1 MTREKALEA
10 NRLLVRIE
18 SYETLIDAIR
28 NLEEL
33 EEINI
38 DHGESDLEDELVAVV
53 QARLDKALKELEDL

>member
-18 SYETLIDAIR
+18 SYVTLIDEIR
-28 NLEEL
+28 SLEAL

-38 DHGESDLEDELVAVV
+38 DRRESDLEDELVAVV
-53 QARLDKALKELEDL
+53 QARLDKALKELEEL

>member
-18 SYETLIDAIR
+18 SYETLIDAIH

-38 DHGESDLEDELVAVV
+38 DRGESDLEDELVAVV
-53 QARLDKALKELEDL
+53 QARLDKALKELEEL

>member
-38 DHGESDLEDELVAVV
+38 DRGEADLEDELVAVV
-53 QARLDKALKELEDL
+53 QARLDKALKELEEL

>member
-38 DHGESDLEDELVAVV
+38 DRGEFDLEDELVAVV
-53 QARLDKALKELEDL
+53 QARLDRALKELEDL

>member
-33 EEINI
+33 A
-38 DHGESDLEDELVAVV
+38 EL
-53 QARLDKALKELEDL
+53 

>member
-18 SYETLIDAIR
+18 SYETLIDEIR
-28 NLEEL
+28 SLEEL

-38 DHGESDLEDELVAVV
+38 DRGESDLEDELVAVV
-53 QARLDKALKELEDL
+53 QARLDKALKELEEL

>member
-10 NRLLVRIE
+10 NRLLVKIE

-38 DHGESDLEDELVAVV
+38 DRGESDLEDELVAVV
-53 QARLDKALKELEDL
+53 QARLDKALKELEEL

>member
-33 EEINI
+33 EEISI
-38 DHGESDLEDELVAVV
+38 DRGESDLEDELVAVV
-53 QARLDKALKELEDL
+53 QARLDQALKELEEL

>member
-1 MTREKALEA
+1 MTRDKALEA

-38 DHGESDLEDELVAVV
+38 DRGESDLEDELIAVV
-53 QARLDKALKELEDL
+53 QARLDQALKELEEL

>member
-1 MTREKALEA
+1 MTREKALKA
-10 NRLLVRIE
+10 NRLLERIE

-38 DHGESDLEDELVAVV
+38 DRGESDLEDELVAVV
-53 QARLDKALKELEDL
+53 QARLNKALKELEEL

>member
-1 MTREKALEA
+1 MTREKALKA

-18 SYETLIDAIR
+18 SYESLIDAIR

-33 EEINI
+33 EDINI
-38 DHGESDLEDELVAVV
+38 DRAEFDLEDELVVVV

>member
-38 DHGESDLEDELVAVV
+38 DRGESDLEEELVAVV
-53 QARLDKALKELEDL
+53 QARLDQALKKLEEL

>member
-1 MTREKALEA
+1 MTREKALKA

-38 DHGESDLEDELVAVV
+38 DRGESDLEDELVAVV
-53 QARLDKALKELEDL
+53 QARLDKALKELEEL

>member
-38 DHGESDLEDELVAVV
+38 DLGESDLEDELVAVV
-53 QARLDKALKELEDL
+53 QARLDKALKELEEL

>member
-38 DHGESDLEDELVAVV
+38 DRGESGLEDELVAVV
-53 QARLDKALKELEDL
+53 QARLDKALKELEEL